1 MNHNFVVKQNLNLME
16 DSVIYLNEVN
26 YEKTIQDNFGQPLII
41 LFSERKDSSLLYRNL
56 ANVYKDKVVFC

>member
-1 MNHNFVVKQNLNLME
+1 ME

>member
-41 LFSERKDSSLLYRNL
+41 LFSERKDSSLLYWNL

>member
-26 YEKTIQDNFGQPLII
+26 YEKTIQDNFGQPIII

>member
-1 MNHNFVVKQNLNLME
+1 LNHNFVVKQNLNLME